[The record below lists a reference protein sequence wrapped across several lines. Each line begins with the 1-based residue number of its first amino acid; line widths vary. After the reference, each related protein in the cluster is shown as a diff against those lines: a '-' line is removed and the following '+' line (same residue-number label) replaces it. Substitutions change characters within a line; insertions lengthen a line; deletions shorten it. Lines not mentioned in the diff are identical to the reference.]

1 MIEHM
6 KDKNLRQLLIPTW
19 IICVNETFD
28 VLTDHVLII
37 KNNLIQAIKPI
48 EDIDQ
53 SAFDVVIDLAGQAL
67 LPGFI
72 NTHTHSAM
80 SLMRGVADDLALM
93 DWLTNHIWPIESQHI
108 NTQFVQDGTELAI
121 AEMIRSGTTCMN
133 DMYFYPDITGK
144 VCQQLGF
151 RASVGLIVLDFPTIW
166 AKDADEYLHKGL
178 ETNDLFK
185 EFNLVQAAFAP
196 HAPYTV
202 SDKPLE
208 KIAMYSSELDM
219 RVHMHIHETEFEV
232 NEAVKNTGKRPLER
246 LDQLGLVND
255 NLIAVHMTDLTD
267 NEIER
272 LAETGVHIAHC
283 PESNLK
289 LASGFCPLSQ
299 LDNAGINVSLGTD
312 GAASNNDLDL
322 LSEARTA
329 ALLAKG
335 ISKDASSINAESVIK
350 MLTIQGAKT
359 LGLEDQIGSLEMGKK
374 ADLIAIDLSDLNTT
388 PVYDPVSQ
396 IAYAANSRQVSHVW
410 IDGQL
415 KLKDKTFVDMDIE
428 TIKDKA
434 YHWCNTI
441 KAS

>member
-1 MIEHM
+1 M
-6 KDKNLRQLLIPTW
+6 KLIIPKW
-19 IICVNETFD
+19 IITVNNQFN
-28 VLTDHVLII
+28 VLTEHCLII
-37 KNNLIQAIKPI
+37 DNNIIKEIAPNTTVDRGIFDEVI
-48 EDIDQ
+48 E
-53 SAFDVVIDLAGQAL
+53 LPHHAL
-67 LPGFI
+67 MPGFI

-93 DWLTNHIWPIESQHI
+93 DWLNNHIWPIESEYVNQ
-108 NTQFVQDGTELAI
+108 QFVKDGTELAI

-133 DMYFYPDITGK
+133 DMYFYPEVTGK
-144 VCQQLGF
+144 TCQDLGF
-151 RASVGLIVLDFPTIW
+151 RASIGLIVLDFPTVW
-166 AKDADEYLHKGL
+166 AKNAEEYLHKGL

-185 EFNLVQAAFAP
+185 EFSLVNSTLAP

-202 SDKPLE
+202 SDAPLE

-232 NEAVKNTGKRPLER
+232 KEAIKNTGKRPLER

-272 LAETGVHIAHC
+272 LAETGSHIAHC

-289 LASGFCPLSQ
+289 LASGFCPISKLN
-299 LDNAGINVSLGTD
+299 NAQVNISLGTD

-322 LSEARTA
+322 LAEARTA
-329 ALLAKG
+329 GLLAKG
-335 ISKDASSINAESVIK
+335 YSKDASSINAETIIK

-359 LGLEDQIGSLEMGKK
+359 LGLDDHIGSIENGKK
-374 ADLIAIDLSDLNTT
+374 ADLIAIDLSDINTT
-388 PVYDPVSQ
+388 PVYDPISQ

-410 IDGQL
+410 INGVL
-415 KLKDKTFVDMDIE
+415 KLKDGAFVDMDIE
-428 TIKDKA
+428 SIKDKA
-434 YHWCNTI
+434 YHWRNKIT
-441 KAS
+441 A